1 MRLPLAALV
10 VGCHAQM
17 LEGHAAARSAPIP
30 AEQVGMVAERQYR
43 GAGASVEATLEGA
56 RLICAFQRIEGEAT
70 SEGLWL
76 SSLPREFGEEGL
88 RVIALEVGRGGDM
101 GSGSAGSDIELQGGG
116 GVLPSVGCV
125 EVAGSTARFIR
136 PGLTEEYSV
145 SIKGV
150 RQDFVIEQRP
160 GGAGRLRVE
169 LGVDGARVK
178 AAADGARLV
187 ADRSGRELTYN
198 RLHVVDARGQEL
210 DARMEV
216 RGESCLA
223 VVVEDAAAVYP
234 VRIDPVF
241 SDANWAS
248 FGGVCGANDEVYAV
262 AADDSGNV
270 YIGGEF
276 TVVGDVVANGLAK
289 WDGSAWTAVG
299 SGLGGTEFVA
309 VYALAVSGTDL
320 YVGGSFETAGGVE
333 AHHIAKWDGSAWTAV
348 GSGVNGWVHAL
359 CLNGTDLYAG
369 GDFTLAGGVEANSIA
384 KWDGSAWSALGSG
397 MGGTESP
404 SVYALAAS
412 DSDLYAGGWFT
423 AAGGIEANYVA
434 KWDGSAWSALG
445 PGVGG
450 GFSASVHALA
460 VSGTDLYVGGQF
472 YMVGDAY
479 AGHIAKW
486 DGHAWSGLGWGL
498 MSTDLYTMVYALAV
512 SGTDL
517 YVGGRFTMADD
528 VPADHI
534 ARWDGTA
541 WSAVDS
547 GVGGV
552 EYPAVR
558 ALALSPS
565 ADLYAGG
572 VFTQAGG
579 VGVSHIARWNRSGWS
594 ALGQGMN
601 DTVSALALSGNDLY
615 VGGSFTTAGGVA
627 ARAVAR
633 WDGKAWAAL
642 GSGMNDAVWALAV
655 QGTDLYAGGG
665 FTMAGGVPADSIAK
679 WDGITWSALGSG
691 MNGPVHALAV
701 SGNAL
706 YAGGVFTTAGG
717 VPANSIAQ
725 WDGATWSALGA
736 GLDGEVRAL
745 AVSGK
750 SLYAGGNFARAGALV
765 VNSIAQWD
773 GAKWSALEAGLD
785 GGVRAMAL
793 LGDDLYVGGW
803 FAKAGGIEVNC
814 IAKWDGRAWSALG
827 GGMNGEVRALAVF
840 GNALYAGGSF
850 AKAGGIEANRIATW
864 DGRAWSALG
873 LGMDRGVEAFVL
885 SGKSLIIGGDFTM
898 AGTHASG
905 YAVEARIDEGEKV
918 IGGEF
923 SALAYT
929 PDAGFSC
936 TFQNATI
943 GQWYRIQTSASLI
956 GEKWTDLMILRY
968 KEPIVIKQESTKAQA
983 NGLFRAVTDDG
994 PSSAT
999 GVGLGSAGSEA
1010 R

>member
-17 LEGHAAARSAPIP
+17 RDGHAAVKSAPPIP
-30 AEQVGMVAERQYR
+30 AEQVGMVAAGQYR
-43 GAGASVEATLEGA
+43 GDGASVEATPDGA
-56 RLICAFQRIEGEAT
+56 RLTCVFQRIEGEAT
-70 SEGLWL
+70 GEGLWL
-76 SSLPREFGEEGL
+76 SSPHGEFGERAL
-88 RVIALEVGRGGDM
+88 RVIALEVGRGGGSSVGGT
-101 GSGSAGSDIELQGGG
+101 GSGIELEVSG
-116 GVLPSVGCV
+116 GVLPPVGRV

-145 SIKGV
+145 SIGGV

-198 RLHVVDARGQEL
+198 RLRVVDARGQEL

-216 RGESCLA
+216 RGESRLA
-223 VVVEDAAAVYP
+223 VVVEDTAAAYP

-248 FGGVCGANDEVYAV
+248 LGGVCGANGEVYAV

-276 TVVGDVVANGLAK
+276 TVVGGVVANGLAK
-289 WDGSAWTAVG
+289 WDGTGWSALGT
-299 SGLGGTEFVA
+299 GLGGTEFVA

-320 YVGGSFETAGGVE
+320 YVGGSFKAAGGVE

-359 CLNGTDLYAG
+359 CLIGTDLYAG

-412 DSDLYAGGWFT
+412 GGELYAGGWFVR
-423 AAGGIEANYVA
+423 AGGIEANYVA
-434 KWDGSAWSALG
+434 KWDGSVWSALG

-450 GFSASVHALA
+450 GVSASVHALA
-460 VSGTDLYVGGQF
+460 VSGADLYVGGQF

-528 VPADHI
+528 IPADHI

-547 GVGGV
+547 GVGVV

-565 ADLYAGG
+565 
-572 VFTQAGG
+572 
-579 VGVSHIARWNRSGWS
+579 
-594 ALGQGMN
+594 
-601 DTVSALALSGNDLY
+601 
-615 VGGSFTTAGGVA
+615 
-627 ARAVAR
+627 
-633 WDGKAWAAL
+633 
-642 GSGMNDAVWALAV
+642 
-655 QGTDLYAGGG
+655 
-665 FTMAGGVPADSIAK
+665 
-679 WDGITWSALGSG
+679 
-691 MNGPVHALAV
+691 
-701 SGNAL
+701 
-706 YAGGVFTTAGG
+706 
-717 VPANSIAQ
+717 
-725 WDGATWSALGA
+725 
-736 GLDGEVRAL
+736 
-745 AVSGK
+745 
-750 SLYAGGNFARAGALV
+750 
-765 VNSIAQWD
+765 
-773 GAKWSALEAGLD
+773 
-785 GGVRAMAL
+785 
-793 LGDDLYVGGW
+793 
-803 FAKAGGIEVNC
+803 
-814 IAKWDGRAWSALG
+814 
-827 GGMNGEVRALAVF
+827 
-840 GNALYAGGSF
+840 
-850 AKAGGIEANRIATW
+850 
-864 DGRAWSALG
+864 
-873 LGMDRGVEAFVL
+873 
-885 SGKSLIIGGDFTM
+885 
-898 AGTHASG
+898 
-905 YAVEARIDEGEKV
+905 
-918 IGGEF
+918 
-923 SALAYT
+923 
-929 PDAGFSC
+929 
-936 TFQNATI
+936 
-943 GQWYRIQTSASLI
+943 
-956 GEKWTDLMILRY
+956 
-968 KEPIVIKQESTKAQA
+968 
-983 NGLFRAVTDDG
+983 
-994 PSSAT
+994 
-999 GVGLGSAGSEA
+999 
-1010 R
+1010 

>member
-1 MRLPLAALV
+1 MMDMTLLSTGWFLDRWLQLPLAALV
-10 VGCHAQM
+10 AGCLAQM
-17 LEGHAAARSAPIP
+17 FEGHAAARSAPIP

-43 GAGASVEATLEGA
+43 GDGASVEATIEGA
-56 RLICAFQRIEGEAT
+56 RLNCRFQRIEGEAT

-76 SSLPREFGEEGL
+76 SSLPGQFGEGRL
-88 RVIALEVGRGGDM
+88 RVIAREVGRVGGMGLDST
-101 GSGSAGSDIELQGGG
+101 GSGYELQTAG
-116 GVLPSVGCV
+116 GVLPTVGRV

-145 SIKGV
+145 SVEGV

-160 GGAGRLRVE
+160 GGTGLLRVE

-178 AAADGARLV
+178 AAVDGARLV
-187 ADRSGRELTYN
+187 ADCSGRELTYN
-198 RLHVVDARGQEL
+198 RLRVVDARGQEL

-216 RGESCLA
+216 RGESRLA
-223 VVVEDAAAVYP
+223 VVVEDGAAAYP

-241 SDANWAS
+241 SDANWVS
-248 FGGVCGANDEVYAV
+248 LGGVCGANGEVFAV

-276 TVVGDVVANGLAK
+276 TVVGDVVANGIAK
-289 WDGSAWTAVG
+289 WDGTGWSALDT
-299 SGLGGTEFVA
+299 GLGGSEFLA

-320 YVGGSFETAGGVE
+320 YVGGSFKTAGGVE
-333 AHHIAKWDGSAWTAV
+333 AHHIATWDGSGWNAV
-348 GSGVNGWVHAL
+348 GSGVNGWVYAL
-359 CLNGTDLYAG
+359 CLIGTDLYAG
-369 GDFTLAGGVEANSIA
+369 GDFTLAGSVEANSIA
-384 KWDGSAWSALGSG
+384 KWDGNAWSALGSG

-412 DSDLYAGGWFT
+412 GSDLYAGGWFV

-434 KWDGSAWSALG
+434 KWDGSVWSALG
-445 PGVGG
+445 PGIGG

-479 AGHIAKW
+479 VGHIAKW
-486 DGHAWSGLGWGL
+486 DGNAWSGLGWGL
-498 MSTDLYTMVYALAV
+498 MSMDLYTMVYALAV

-528 VPADHI
+528 VPTDHI

-572 VFTQAGG
+572 VFTKAGG
-579 VGVSHIARWNRSGWS
+579 AGTSHIACWNRSGWS

-601 DTVSALALSGNDLY
+601 DTVCALALSGNDLY

-642 GSGMNDAVWALAV
+642 GSGMNDAVWALVVHGKDLYAGGGFTTAGDV
-655 QGTDLYAGGG
+655 PADSIAKWDGSAWSPLGTGMNGPVRALAMSGKELYAGGG
-665 FTMAGGVPADSIAK
+665 FTMAGGVPA
-679 WDGITWSALGSG
+679 
-691 MNGPVHALAV
+691 
-701 SGNAL
+701 NA
-706 YAGGVFTTAGG
+706 
-717 VPANSIAQ
+717 
-725 WDGATWSALGA
+725 
-736 GLDGEVRAL
+736 
-745 AVSGK
+745 
-750 SLYAGGNFARAGALV
+750 
-765 VNSIAQWD
+765 IAQWD
-773 GAKWSALEAGLD
+773 GAKWSALGAGLNGEVRALAVSGNSLYAGGNFDRAGALVVNSIAKWDGRGWSALGAGLD
-785 GGVRAMAL
+785 GGVRALAL
-793 LGDDLYVGGW
+793 SGNDVYAGGW
-803 FAKAGGIEVNC
+803 FAKAG
-814 IAKWDGRAWSALG
+814 D
-827 GGMNGEVRALAVF
+827 
-840 GNALYAGGSF
+840 
-850 AKAGGIEANRIATW
+850 IEANRIARW

-873 LGMDRGVEAFVL
+873 LGIDRGVEAFVV
-885 SGKSLIIGGDFTM
+885 SGKSLIIGGDFAM

-905 YAVEARIDEGEKV
+905 YAVEARIDEGGKL

-923 SALAYT
+923 SALTYT
-929 PDAGFSC
+929 PGAGFSC
-936 TFQNATI
+936 MFQNATI

-956 GEKWTDLMILRY
+956 GDAWTDLMILEY
-968 KEPIVIKQESTKAQA
+968 KGPVVIRQEADPAQA
-983 NGLFRAVTDDG
+983 NGLIRAVTDDG
-994 PSSAT
+994 PFAGTS
-999 GVGLGSAGSEA
+999 VGRGAPA
-1010 R
+1010 F